1 MAQYTSIGWTDHT
14 INFWWGCEKVSDGC
28 KNCYAERDS
37 KRYGN
42 DIWGAYK
49 PRRFIASAVD
59 TARKINAI
67 GEKTGVR
74 QKVFS
79 NSMSDFFETDHGQP
93 IVDHT
98 GERLFSRDWR
108 GPYVTNDSDAE
119 PDRAVTLTDLRTL
132 AFRTIDETPW
142 IDWQVL
148 TKRPANILAMWPD
161 RVTETQAAVFP
172 GMPGPLGQPIRSFL
186 TTAHRRNLW
195 LLISAENQH
204 ALETRIVWLLKCRG
218 LVPVLGLSCEPLLGP
233 IKFRIGQLQCFDCET
248 DHSGGTYDRTPEP
261 CLGRCG
267 IDWVITG
274 CESGGKDTR
283 REMDPQW
290 VLDIDLQ
297 CRAAGVPHFL
307 KQMYDDEGH
316 LDTDGHIDGQRVQ
329 NFPEMSR

>member
-42 DIWGAYK
+42 DIWGANK

-108 GPYVTNDSDAE
+108 GPCVTNDSDAE

-148 TKRPANILAMWPD
+148 TKRPENILAMWPD

-204 ALETRIVWLLKCRG
+204 ALDTRIVWLLKCRD

-233 IKFRIGQLQCFDCET
+233 IEF
-248 DHSGGTYDRTPEP
+248 SNVN
-261 CLGRCG
+261 GRSDFVQQMGKKALTG

-274 CESGGKDTR
+274 CESGGMGVR

-290 VLDIDLQ
+290 ITAIDDQ
-297 CRAAGVPHFL
+297 CLAAGVPHFH
-307 KQMYDDEGH
+307 KQHYHAGK
-316 LDTDGHIDGQRVQ
+316 LDTEGWLKNQRVQ
-329 NFPEMSR
+329 DFPQSAGIESRR